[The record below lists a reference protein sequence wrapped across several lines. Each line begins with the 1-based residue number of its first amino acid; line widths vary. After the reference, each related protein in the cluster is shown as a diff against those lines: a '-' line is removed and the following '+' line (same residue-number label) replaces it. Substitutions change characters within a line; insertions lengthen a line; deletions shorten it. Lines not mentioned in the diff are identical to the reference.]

1 MAMRI
6 HLPFRSGDLAIT
18 VISFGL
24 AAACLGF
31 AGYKIMQLQKMENPP
46 ADLGLNFPDKSL
58 RIEPQPVL
66 VDPTITHS
74 TDPLPS
80 TAPPARAPV
89 VQPYRAQTP
98 VLGYRIVSV
107 FDGIAYIEVI
117 DVKGARL
124 QPVSIGSEL
133 PGAGPVEAIEQSSGR
148 WQVRAGG
155 KVVAIQQA
163 Q

>member
-1 MAMRI
+1 MATRI
-6 HLPFRSGDLAIT
+6 HFHFRSGDLAIT

-24 AAACLGF
+24 AATCLGF
-31 AGYKIMQLQKMENPP
+31 AGYKIVQLQKMENPP

-58 RIEPQPVL
+58 RLEPQPVL

-74 TDPLPS
+74 TDPLP
-80 TAPPARAPV
+80 TNGLPTRMPV

-98 VLGYRIVSV
+98 VLGYRLVSV
-107 FDGIAYIEVI
+107 FDGIAYIEVT

-133 PGAGPVEAIEQSSGR
+133 PGAGLVEAIEQSSGH

-155 KVVAIQQA
+155 KIVAIQQA